1 MTAPLAPLRQ
11 GPVAAEI
18 LGNDGEAEIIAVFER
33 CFYVAAPGGI
43 LCIGLEALGD
53 GPLHV
58 LLSAPSTPLL
68 WPRLGITRE
77 TKGWVR
83 GRRLGI
89 SSDLTL
95 DLTALPEWSPP
106 AWPLATTASVRAG
119 LAVIRMLAAPRCPTE
134 GLSCLVMAPGRTQ
147 RDRTAEAAAPL
158 VHELQSALQHA
169 IAKSQVD
176 VRLIRHA
183 TLLIG
188 LGPGLTPSGDD
199 LLGGMFLALSA
210 LKQTKLRDTLWAALE
225 PELEQLTVEISSAH
239 LAAAADGLAAAAVHA
254 ALNAL
259 LSNAAATLP
268 HHLQALG
275 ALGHSSGFDTLA
287 GIVLTLDAAL
297 AAQPQ
302 LEEWT

>member
-68 WPRLGITRE
+68 WPRLGVTRE
-77 TKGWVR
+77 AKGWVR

-89 SSDLTL
+89 GPDLTL
-95 DLTALPEWSPP
+95 DLTALPEWHPP
-106 AWPLATTASVRAG
+106 PWPMAATASIRAG
-119 LAVIRMLAAPRCPTE
+119 LAEVRMLAAPRCPTE
-134 GLSCLVMAPGRTQ
+134 GLSCLVLAPGRTQ

-169 IAKSQVD
+169 IAISQVD
-176 VRLIRHA
+176 ARLIRLA

-199 LLGGMFLALSA
+199 LLGGIFLALSA
-210 LKQTKLRDTLWAALE
+210 LNQTKLRDRLWAALE
-225 PELEQLTVEISSAH
+225 PELEHLTVEISSAH

-259 LSNAAATLP
+259 LSHDTATLP
-268 HHLQALG
+268 YHVQALG

-287 GIVLTLDAAL
+287 GIVLTFDAAL

-302 LEEWT
+302 PGEWT